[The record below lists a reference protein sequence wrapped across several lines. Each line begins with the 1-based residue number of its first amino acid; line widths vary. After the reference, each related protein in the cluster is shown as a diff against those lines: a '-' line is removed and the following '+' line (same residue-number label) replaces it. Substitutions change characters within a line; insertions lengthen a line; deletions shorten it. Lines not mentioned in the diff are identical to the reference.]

1 MTSLFA
7 CPDCQEFVRRGE
19 ERCPFCH
26 AHLPYVPDAEA
37 PAPPRVDDARVDDDP
52 LLRSVYGAP
61 AFMPRAEVDADD
73 DRLEHSV
80 YGAPAFVP
88 RAQVDDDDRLEH
100 SVYGAP
106 PGLDWTPPSP
116 ELLAP
121 PPLPEPLPPLPPD
134 PAPRPSEGAAS
145 RSSLNLAAWV
155 GAALALGSL
164 LPHPELTLALAALA
178 LGLLGLARSRRLGS
192 VEALPAVFAVVLGG
206 LLSVVGAIQLV
217 QALAP
222 R

>member
-26 AHLPYVPDAEA
+26 AHLPYVPDAE
-37 PAPPRVDDARVDDDP
+37 PPPPPRVADARVDDDP

-61 AFMPRAEVDADD
+61 AFM
-73 DRLEHSV
+73 
-80 YGAPAFVP
+80 P

-106 PGLDWTPPSP
+106 PGLDWTLPSP

-121 PPLPEPLPPLPPD
+121 PPLPEPLPSLPD

-145 RSSLNLAAWV
+145 RSSLNLTAWV

-206 LLSVVGAIQLV
+206 LQSVLGAIQLV